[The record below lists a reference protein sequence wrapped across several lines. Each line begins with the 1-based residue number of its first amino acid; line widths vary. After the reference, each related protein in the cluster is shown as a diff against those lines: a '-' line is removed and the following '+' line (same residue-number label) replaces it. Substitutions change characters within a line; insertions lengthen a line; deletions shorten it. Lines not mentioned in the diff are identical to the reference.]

1 MRLLAFPLLA
11 LSLAATA
18 AAQSPTVQP
27 TSVVLRLTPAA
38 AEQMAVAVQAARLP
52 GPTPDVSSQ
61 LQAVPALAQAAQSA
75 GATEMRRVFRTDP
88 RHAARHRAAGLDR
101 WYVAEVPAAEV
112 EAAVS
117 RFARVDAVEVAE
129 VNQVVRLE
137 GTAVPVGDPRPSTT
151 DGKDPKRGPKG
162 GPVIPD
168 DPRFDEQW
176 HYHNTG
182 QTGGTP
188 NADINLP
195 EAWETEMGSSAVI
208 VNVNDSGVDLDHP
221 DLAGALWINAGEIPD
236 NGIDDDENGYVDDV
250 HGWSFIQN
258 SANVDDASGHGTHVS
273 GTIGAVT
280 NNGVG
285 VAGIAGGTG
294 LADGVRILSTQWT
307 LGDTGSGEDISAGMI
322 YAADNGAVISN
333 NSHTL
338 GRSLSDLWV
347 TVAEYFAA
355 NAGGPGQALAGGL
368 IVASGGNDGV
378 DRPVAY
384 ETPLIVASTGQT
396 DEKAWYSAYGDA
408 IDVSA
413 PGGETNTVAQ
423 QGVLSTLPGGTY
435 GFYQGTSMAAPHAA
449 GVAALYASANFGAD
463 AGAVRVAMETF
474 VDPLPD
480 EALFAQGKM
489 GAGRLNAETVLTGIA
504 PVASVSAETVLV
516 EIESGAT
523 ATAMVSVANVGPEE
537 SVDLSFSVEV
547 SAFAADQG
555 ALVDSYAASDSDDDD
570 GPAVAFEDLTGSGS
584 ALSLSDDDSE
594 TVTLPFSFSF
604 FDTAQTEVIVSSNG
618 FLAFGGNANEYDNT
632 GIPREGGPR
641 GMIAPF
647 WDDLDPS
654 SGGQVLVQ
662 DMEDGRWIAQWTN
675 VRRYSERTNPSR
687 GNTFQ
692 VVLSA
697 DGLIEFQYGEMN
709 GVLDNATVGVER
721 PDEALAVQVALNE
734 SYLTP
739 EMAVRLTPNEELAMG
754 KTWASAAVSALSVGV
769 GESESVVLTF
779 DAVLM
784 DPGTY
789 AGTLTVRTND
799 PLQLR
804 TVVPLEL
811 VVVDATAAEEAS
823 QDAAWALVAG
833 PNPSRGAVTLRY
845 ELPQSGPER
854 LAVYDVLGRE
864 VAVLREGVQA
874 AGPQQAEIEAGLAP
888 GVYFV
893 RLVASGRTLT
903 QTITIAR

>member
-1 MRLLAFPLLA
+1 
-11 LSLAATA
+11 
-18 AAQSPTVQP
+18 
-27 TSVVLRLTPAA
+27 
-38 AEQMAVAVQAARLP
+38 
-52 GPTPDVSSQ
+52 
-61 LQAVPALAQAAQSA
+61 
-75 GATEMRRVFRTDP
+75 
-88 RHAARHRAAGLDR
+88 
-101 WYVAEVPAAEV
+101 
-112 EAAVS
+112 
-117 RFARVDAVEVAE
+117 
-129 VNQVVRLE
+129 
-137 GTAVPVGDPRPSTT
+137 
-151 DGKDPKRGPKG
+151 
-162 GPVIPD
+162 
-168 DPRFDEQW
+168 
-176 HYHNTG
+176 
-182 QTGGTP
+182 
-188 NADINLP
+188 
-195 EAWETEMGSSAVI
+195 
-208 VNVNDSGVDLDHP
+208 
-221 DLAGALWINAGEIPD
+221 
-236 NGIDDDENGYVDDV
+236 
-250 HGWSFIQN
+250 
-258 SANVDDASGHGTHVS
+258 
-273 GTIGAVT
+273 
-280 NNGVG
+280 
-285 VAGIAGGTG
+285 
-294 LADGVRILSTQWT
+294 
-307 LGDTGSGEDISAGMI
+307 
-322 YAADNGAVISN
+322 
-333 NSHTL
+333 
-338 GRSLSDLWV
+338 
-347 TVAEYFAA
+347 
-355 NAGGPGQALAGGL
+355 
-368 IVASGGNDGV
+368 
-378 DRPVAY
+378 
-384 ETPLIVASTGQT
+384 
-396 DEKAWYSAYGDA
+396 
-408 IDVSA
+408 
-413 PGGETNTVAQ
+413 
-423 QGVLSTLPGGTY
+423 
-435 GFYQGTSMAAPHAA
+435 
-449 GVAALYASANFGAD
+449 
-463 AGAVRVAMETF
+463 METF

-594 TVTLPFSFSF
+594 TVTLPFSFPF
-604 FDTAQTEVIVSSNG
+604 FDTAQTEVVVSSNG